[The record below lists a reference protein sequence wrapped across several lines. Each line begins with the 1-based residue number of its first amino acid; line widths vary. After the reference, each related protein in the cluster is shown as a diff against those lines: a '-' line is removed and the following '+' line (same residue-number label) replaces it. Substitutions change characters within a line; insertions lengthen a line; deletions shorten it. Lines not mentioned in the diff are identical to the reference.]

1 MPIIVLEGLDAA
13 GKATN
18 AARLL
23 KRVNLSGREGVI
35 YSFPRY
41 ETTVGKA
48 ILRHLKSEIVLRESR
63 DGEDGTRSEGQR
75 IYTKAPEDALA
86 FQCLMLADKYDA
98 AADIN
103 TDLRAGKVV
112 ICDRW
117 TPSALAFGAADGLDT
132 EWLTRVQER
141 LPKGDINIFI
151 DVPEEEALR
160 RRPKLRDRY
169 EINRELQLR
178 VRDNYRTMWSVGGVW
193 RTVDGVG
200 TEDEVHDRIWK
211 IVSPMIIG
219 GSSR

>member
-1 MPIIVLEGLDAA
+1 MPIVVLEGLDAA

-41 ETTVGKA
+41 ETEVGKA
-48 ILRHLKSEIVLRESR
+48 ILRHLMKKTLLAEVVQVARGALTDEEFRR
-63 DGEDGTRSEGQR
+63 
-75 IYTKAPEDALA
+75 APEDALA

-98 AADIN
+98 AVDMNA
-103 TDLRAGKVV
+103 DLRAGKVI

-117 TPSALAFGAADGLDT
+117 TPSALAFGVADGLDVA
-132 EWLTRVQER
+132 WLNRVQER

-169 EINRELQLR
+169 ETNRELQQH
-178 VRDNYRTMWSVGGVW
+178 VRENYRAMWSVGGVW

-211 IVSPMIIG
+211 IVGPMIIG